1 MTSTSKANHA
11 FTLHNFLSVVMCAC
25 VHLQEPV
32 KVAFYSLAVLNVQG
46 MRLVSMQLIHCC
58 THEDD
63 ILLSFLVSRIEAKQG
78 NEDSGKQNTSL
89 IASEQTL
96 WSRMLHSQNQDQIAT
111 CSWCNFLTSWLVL
124 CVDFYYLVCSSNP
137 LLATFSRSAN
147 MPSLVSVPVNL
158 Q

>member
-25 VHLQEPV
+25 VHLQEPD
-32 KVAFYSLAVLNVQG
+32 KVAFYSLAFLKVLKVQG

-78 NEDSGKQNTSL
+78 NEDSWK
-89 IASEQTL
+89 
-96 WSRMLHSQNQDQIAT
+96 
-111 CSWCNFLTSWLVL
+111 
-124 CVDFYYLVCSSNP
+124 
-137 LLATFSRSAN
+137 
-147 MPSLVSVPVNL
+147 
-158 Q
+158 